1 MYVPA
6 LLTVIDEVASDELHN
21 NVPDAVVDKVDV
33 PSQLFTTFTDGAV
46 GVDFGAAVPDP
57 AELEQPSTV

>member
-1 MYVPA
+1 M
-6 LLTVIDEVASDELHN
+6 
-21 NVPDAVVDKVDV
+21 VDKVDV